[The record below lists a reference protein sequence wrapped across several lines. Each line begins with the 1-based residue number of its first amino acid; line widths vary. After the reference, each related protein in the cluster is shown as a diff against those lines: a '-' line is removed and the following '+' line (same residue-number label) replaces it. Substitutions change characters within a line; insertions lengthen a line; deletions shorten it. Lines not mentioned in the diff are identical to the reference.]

1 MSSPRPL
8 SLNVV
13 SVAVTVRFE
22 PTVTPGCAGEDR
34 EPSAWNVLRVA
45 GTVEPLVYLRY
56 GRWSDSGA
64 GSSPEAETTVTPSNA
79 TVAEVPDRNDTAS
92 ASRRVRVAGPIRSV
106 VCGRWT
112 IPARNVTVPP
122 AKLAHRLSPI
132 ARTSTSIPTPLSGNG
147 TTRTTDRVLMRAGRC
162 GRRTST

>member
-13 SVAVTVRFE
+13 SVAVTVLFE

-45 GTVEPLVYLRY
+45 VTVEPLVYLRY

-64 GSSPEAETTVTPSNA
+64 GSSPDAETTVTPSNT
-79 TVAEVPDRNDTAS
+79 TVAEVPDRNDTAP
-92 ASRRVRVAGPIRSV
+92 ASRRARSAGPTRSG
-106 VCGRWT
+106 VCCRRP
-112 IPARNVTVPP
+112 IPARNGTRPP
-122 AKLAHRLSPI
+122 AKPA
-132 ARTSTSIPTPLSGNG
+132 
-147 TTRTTDRVLMRAGRC
+147 
-162 GRRTST
+162 